1 MVTTASPTVPLPPGA
16 EPPIIR
22 TSSPPRK
29 QIPTTTTIAPFVA
42 PNHVVAPP
50 TVTGRPNPAPIQL
63 PSLTHRRR
71 VDPVSSSDGAVR
83 ARMAAGPNTHNQPG
97 WRQGKPLFEW
107 ITRKLGARRGSD
119 AAVERPS
126 VPHYVPKSHRRAEG
140 RRLHYRRAERNLSPG
155 DASINRNSV
164 DTNRPES
171 VSLRSYSFS
180 ASQTPSE
187 RRREANNPY
196 PSIPVPMLRRSY
208 PASTIDSGSRPPS
221 LSVFSR
227 SRTPSIASL
236 SDLAARGPRFSITE
250 SLAGRADEDASLR
263 PIPPSPTSVSV
274 TSRSGSVPLWRCDSA
289 SAPRRVRTTSPPP
302 ISGRRDTNASSVGAS
317 YTSEDYTQ
325 SRQNSL
331 ASTKPTTVMSFES
344 GSPAH
349 IAVAPSLS
357 SSPPVQRT
365 MSSPTTTGTSLGH
378 LPSPISTTFVPPDEL
393 SVRVPLHSRYHPR
406 NNPHPSAVPRA
417 DASIVTLASSTFGL
431 APSPADRT
439 AARPGS
445 LRLRDAT
452 SPSSYH
458 APHVTSPTV
467 AFADRPGSVHD
478 GVSTHA
484 LSLSV
489 RTRGYGRAD
498 DDASMRAVRRR
509 GSWESGESRW
519 SWRPGP
525 ADASMIHALNRRS
538 ELLNEGEDGI
548 TPAGRSSLYARDRDS
563 YRTALTWAAD
573 TDEGESG
580 PGLSETGLLHRPV
593 SVKV

>member
-1 MVTTASPTVPLPPGA
+1 MS
-16 EPPIIR
+16 
-22 TSSPPRK
+22 
-29 QIPTTTTIAPFVA
+29 
-42 PNHVVAPP
+42 
-50 TVTGRPNPAPIQL
+50 
-63 PSLTHRRR
+63 
-71 VDPVSSSDGAVR
+71 
-83 ARMAAGPNTHNQPG
+83 AAGPNNHNQPG

-107 ITRKLGARRGSD
+107 ITRKLGARRGSE
-119 AAVERPS
+119 AAVERPTVS
-126 VPHYVPKSHRRAEG
+126 HYVPKSHRRAEG
-140 RRLHYRRAERNLSPG
+140 RRLHYRRADRNNLSPG
-155 DASINRNSV
+155 DANMNRNNSV
-164 DTNRPES
+164 DTNRHDS
-171 VSLRSYSFS
+171 VSVRSYSFS

-208 PASTIDSGSRPPS
+208 PASTVDSGSRPQS
-221 LSVFSR
+221 MSVLSR

-236 SDLAARGPRFSITE
+236 SDLATRGQRISIAE

-263 PIPPSPTSVSV
+263 PIPPSPTSMSV
-274 TSRSGSVPLWRCDSA
+274 TSRTGSAPLWQTDSA
-289 SAPRRVRTTSPPP
+289 SAPRRVSTISTPPLT
-302 ISGRRDTNASSVGAS
+302 GRRNTNASSVGAS
-317 YTSEDYTQ
+317 YTSEEYTQ

-349 IAVAPSLS
+349 IAVATPSAN
-357 SSPPVQRT
+357 SSPHAQRT
-365 MSSPTTTGTSLGH
+365 MSSPTTTGTSLAP
-378 LPSPISTTFVPPDEL
+378 LPSPVSTTFAPTDEPGVRATFAPPDEPT
-393 SVRVPLHSRYHPR
+393 VRVPVHSRYHPR

-417 DASIVTLASSTFGL
+417 DASIVTLASSNFGL
-431 APSPADRT
+431 APSPVDRA

-445 LRLRDAT
+445 LRLRDVT

-458 APHVTSPTV
+458 APAHVTSPTV

-478 GVSTHA
+478 GMSTHA

-525 ADASMIHALNRRS
+525 AEASMIHTLNRRS
-538 ELLNEGEDGI
+538 ELLCDGEDGVVSL
-548 TPAGRSSLYARDRDS
+548 GRSSVYTRDRDS

-573 TDEGESG
+573 TDDGEHGAASG
-580 PGLSETGLLHRPV
+580 LNDGGLVHRPV

>member
-1 MVTTASPTVPLPPGA
+1 MVSPTPIPSPGA
-16 EPPIIR
+16 YPPIIR
-22 TSSPPRK
+22 TGSPPQK
-29 QIPTTTTIAPFVA
+29 QTAILAPIPIPIAPIPHHAV
-42 PNHVVAPP
+42 PPP
-50 TVTGRPNPAPIQL
+50 TVAGRPTPPPLQL

-71 VDPVSSSDGAVR
+71 ADPGSSSDGAVR
-83 ARMAAGPNTHNQPG
+83 ARIQAPAGPNNQPG

-119 AAVERPS
+119 ATAERPP
-126 VPHYVPKSHRRAEG
+126 VPHYVPKAHRRPEG
-140 RRLHYRRAERNLSPG
+140 RRLHYRRADRNLSPG
-155 DASINRNSV
+155 DASVNRNSV

-171 VSLRSYSFS
+171 MSMSLRSYSFS

-227 SRTPSIASL
+227 SRTPSVASL
-236 SDLAARGPRFSITE
+236 SDLAARGPRISIADDAGGGG
-250 SLAGRADEDASLR
+250 SLAGCADEDASVR
-263 PIPPSPTSVSV
+263 PIPPSPTSMSV
-274 TSRSGSVPLWRCDSA
+274 TSRSGSMPLWRSDSA

-302 ISGRRDTNASSVGAS
+302 IVGRRDTIGSSVGAS
-317 YTSEDYTQ
+317 YTSEEDTQ

-344 GSPAH
+344 ASPAH

-357 SSPPVQRT
+357 SSPPVHRT
-365 MSSPTTTGTSLGH
+365 MSSPTTTATSIGH
-378 LPSPISTTFVPPDEL
+378 LPSPVSTTFAPLDEP

-406 NNPHPSAVPRA
+406 NNPHPSAAPRP
-417 DASIVTLASSTFGL
+417 DASIVTLASSNFAL
-431 APSPADRT
+431 APSPVDRT

-445 LRLRDAT
+445 LRLRET
-452 SPSSYH
+452 VSPSAYH
-458 APHVTSPTV
+458 APHITSPTV
-467 AFADRPGSVHD
+467 AFADRPGSMHD

-489 RTRGYGRAD
+489 RTRSYGRAD
-498 DDASMRAVRRR
+498 DDASMRAIRRR

-525 ADASMIHALNRRS
+525 SDAPMLHALNRRS
-538 ELLNEGEDGI
+538 ELLAEGDDVAS
-548 TPAGRSSLYARDRDS
+548 PARSLYTRE
-563 YRTALTWAAD
+563 YRVRE
-573 TDEGESG
+573 DEEHGE
-580 PGLSETGLLHRPV
+580 PVRLHRPV